1 MIQRLIVMI
10 QRLIVLVLAAGLAA
24 SCASKSSV
32 TDTTADTSKPSL
44 ARFVLL
50 DEHPFDIEAALEFG
64 PVRLERV
71 LRFLDE
77 RDTDTI
83 DTNYDN
89 LKSLILVVRG
99 PVAVGTKIQMKFTQY
114 VRGRRN
120 DYEIVNE
127 VPPGSAT
134 DPAIFINSYRNSVH
148 TDVTVRAIMNGEEIA
163 RHSFDVRGPSY
174 NFGGEW
180 NARDDYRL
188 TASDLREFLIGKRF
202 RLDTNGA
209 ILSYGADSRYTY
221 SSARGESSGS
231 YRIGE
236 DGFLCLD
243 LDSGRSRCDIVILGA
258 DGHPYLVNKRSRR
271 YRMKE
276 EG

>member
-1 MIQRLIVMI
+1 MFQRS
-10 QRLIVLVLAAGLAA
+10 IVLALAAGLAA
-24 SCASKSSV
+24 SCASNPPV
-32 TDTTADTSKPSL
+32 TENGTSQPPL
-44 ARFVLL
+44 ARFVLR

-64 PVRLERV
+64 PARLARV

-127 VPPGSAT
+127 VSPGSAT
-134 DPAIFINSYRNSVH
+134 DPAILINSYRHFVN

-174 NFGGEW
+174 DFGGEW

-221 SSARGESSGS
+221 SSARGEFPGS
-231 YRIGE
+231 YRIEE

-243 LDSGRSRCDIVILGA
+243 FDSGRSRCDIVVLGA